1 MDRLMG
7 VAVPHWPGL
16 QIGDNI
22 ETCAGVLLLA
32 LHLLPRP
39 SSTGL
44 SISGYSVSKA
54 LAIMLLE

>member
-1 MDRLMG
+1 MG

-16 QIGDNI
+16 QI

-32 LHLLPRP
+32 LHLLPLP

-54 LAIMLLE
+54 LAITLLE

>member
-1 MDRLMG
+1 MNRLMG

-16 QIGDNI
+16 QMGDNI

-32 LHLLPRP
+32 LHLLPLP

-44 SISGYSVSKA
+44 SISDYSVSKA
-54 LAIMLLE
+54 LVIE